1 MKSEISSQKI
11 IQFQEKIFVW
21 WEKNKRGFPWRKTAD
36 PYKILVSEIML
47 QQTQASRVSEK
58 FIEFIRKYPN
68 PQSLSE
74 AQKTDLL
81 SIWSGLGY
89 NRRVLWLQEA
99 AQKIIEL
106 EEFPKTPKELQKLK
120 GIGKYSANS
129 ILIFAFNLD
138 LATVDTNI
146 RRILIAEGFADED
159 TTEKELFQIAEQ
171 VLPKGRSREW
181 HNALMDYGA
190 IHLTVSAT
198 GIRPNSKPSKF
209 KGSDR
214 EKRGKILRYLLDNEE
229 ATIKELLDE
238 VKCAQDLLDAI
249 LVKMEKDG
257 LISKNGDIYHIE

>member
-1 MKSEISSQKI
+1 MNSDISSQEI
-11 IQFQEKIFVW
+11 YQFQEKIFAW
-21 WEKNKRGFPWRKTAD
+21 WEKNRRDFPWRETED

-58 FIEFIRKYPN
+58 FNEFIRKYPK
-68 PQSLSE
+68 PKSLAK
-74 AQKTDLL
+74 AQKTELL

-89 NRRVLWLQEA
+89 NRRALWLQEA
-99 AQKIIEL
+99 AQKLIEL

-159 TTEKELFQIAEQ
+159 MTEKELFQIAEQ
-171 VLPKGRSREW
+171 ILPKGKSRDW

-190 IHLTVSAT
+190 MHLTVSAT

-209 KGSDR
+209 KGSNR
-214 EKRGKILRYLLDNEE
+214 ERRGQILKYLLDNEK

-238 VKCAQDLLDAI
+238 VKCSQDTLDAI
-249 LVKMEKDG
+249 LLKMERDG
-257 LISKNGDIYHIE
+257 LISKIADKFQIE